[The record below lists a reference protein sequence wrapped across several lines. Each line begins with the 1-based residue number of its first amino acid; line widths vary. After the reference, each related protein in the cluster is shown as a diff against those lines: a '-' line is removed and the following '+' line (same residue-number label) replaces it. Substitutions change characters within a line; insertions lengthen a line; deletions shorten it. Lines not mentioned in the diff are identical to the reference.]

1 MDSGML
7 TTSLVNKVLD
17 PPVNSDYKIFKNK
30 FLPINLKVP
39 KVATKVAT
47 NVI

>member
-1 MDSGML
+1 VAEDIDVVIASVEEDSKTL
-7 TTSLVNKVLD
+7 A
-17 PPVNSDYKIFKNK
+17 
-30 FLPINLKVP
+30 VP